1 VILVLEQMAKDGGT
15 TFERA
20 LLLDE
25 TRNRYALFSIGW
37 QGVSRVHTCLV
48 HIDLIGNK
56 VWVQEDVT
64 KAGISNR
71 LVATGIPPH
80 HIVLGFY
87 APEERLHTEFAVN

>member
-1 VILVLEQMAKDGGT
+1 MAQEGGT
-15 TFERA
+15 TFERE

-64 KAGISNR
+64 EEGISNR
-71 LVATGIPPH
+71 LVVAGIPPH

-87 APEERLHTEFAVN
+87 APEERVHTEFALS